1 MCKHIFDNCRHTKV
15 DMKAK
20 KVIKITAFV
29 LLITLIFIILGGILT
44 IFFLTK
50 DTNLKNNDLNSVCA
64 DLRVVNAKGEEIEYY
79 SKYKAEVAYRD
90 ISPYIVNA
98 FVALEDKRFYK
109 HHGLDYKRI
118 AGAIVNNIKAGYLKE
133 GGSTITQQLAK
144 NAILTNEKS
153 LVRKL
158 KEAKLAIQ
166 IEKHYSKEEIMTMYL
181 NTIYFGHSL
190 YGVKAACARLFDKTP
205 AEVTLAEAAMLA
217 GIVKNPLKNSPLN
230 SVENATA
237 RRDLVLKLMSEQGYI
252 DESEYENALKATY
265 VAPPRQKKDTAS
277 GSYADAAI
285 YEAAGI
291 LGKSVKEVIT
301 GGYTVSTY
309 CDPDAQNVLVRV
321 YNSEALDVE
330 NAEKILLLADNVNGG
345 VSAYISGVGVAP
357 AEFRRQPAS
366 TIKPIMAYAP
376 AFDLGIY
383 SPASPIEDK
392 IFDFNG
398 YSPKNYQNSYLGW
411 TTVRKAILT
420 SSNACALKTVADIGL
435 ERAFG
440 YAEKLGLKF
449 DENDGAASVL
459 GGMTYGV
466 TPLEITEAY
475 MTLAAGGIHRE
486 LKFVSE
492 IKDKEGK
499 IVYIR
504 PKSSERVVS
513 KEAAYI
519 TTDILK
525 DCATVGTASKLKTLN
540 YPIAAKTGTNGDE
553 NGNYDAWNMSY
564 TTKYTLCSWYG
575 STESKLP
582 TSVTGGSYPTLAA
595 RTVYGYLEKPADF
608 TEPEGIIYADIDSYC
623 SENSHILK
631 LANENTPD
639 EYREKA
645 MFSANHLPESS
656 DYFDNA
662 LPEDFEVTLGD
673 GEVIL
678 SLTASDKFDYY
689 LFDLNGTEILKIAA
703 GSGYTE
709 TAVPAFGFGVE
720 GYYVEARTKDGVSV
734 AESVPRIVIFTDPD
748 PFFGLFGQN
757 KAPFIKAPEQ

>member
-20 KVIKITAFV
+20 KVLKITAFV

-44 IFFLTK
+44 VFFLTK
-50 DTNLKNNDLNSVCA
+50 DTNLKNNDLNSISA
-64 DLRVVNAKGEEIEYY
+64 NLRVVSAAGDDIEYY

-109 HHGLDYKRI
+109 HHGLDYRRI

-158 KEAKLAIQ
+158 KEAKLALQ

-190 YGVKAACARLFDKTP
+190 YGVKAACARLFDKSP
-205 AEVTLAEAAMLA
+205 AAVTLAEAAMLA
-217 GIVKNPLKNSPLN
+217 GIVKNPLKNSPFN

-237 RRDLVLKLMSEQGYI
+237 RRDLVLKLMNEQGYI
-252 DESEYENALKATY
+252 DESEYEAALKETY
-265 VAPPRQKKDTAS
+265 TAPPAQKRETAS

-285 YEAAGI
+285 KEAADI
-291 LGKSVKEVIT
+291 LGISVKEVIT
-301 GGYTVSTY
+301 GGYTVATY
-309 CDPDAQNVLVRV
+309 YDEEAQRAVERA
-321 YNSEALDVE
+321 YSSEALAADG
-330 NAEKILLLADNVNGG
+330 AERLLLLADNASGG
-345 VSAYISGVGVAP
+345 VCAYISGVGTAP
-357 AEFRRQPAS
+357 QEFLRQPAS

-376 AFDLGIY
+376 AFELGIY

-392 IFDFNG
+392 MFNFNG
-398 YSPKNYQNSYLGW
+398 YLPQNYQNSYLGW

-435 ERAFG
+435 ERAFK
-440 YAEKLGLKF
+440 YAEKAGLTF
-449 DENDGAASVL
+449 DDKDGAASVL

-466 TPLEITEAY
+466 TPIEITEAY
-475 MTLAAGGIHRE
+475 MTLASGGIHRE
-486 LKFVSE
+486 LKFISE
-492 IKDKEGK
+492 IKDTSGK
-499 IVYIR
+499 TVYLR
-504 PKSSERVVS
+504 PKSAERVIS
-513 KEAAYI
+513 QAAAYL
-519 TTDILK
+519 TTDVLK
-525 DCATVGTASKLKTLN
+525 DCAAAGTASKLRTLN

-553 NGNYDAWNMSY
+553 NGNSDAWNMSY

-575 STESKLP
+575 APEGKLP
-582 TSVTGGSYPTLAA
+582 SSVTGGSYPTLAA
-595 RTVYGYLEKPADF
+595 RAVYGVLGKPLDF
-608 TEPEGIIYADIDSYC
+608 VEPEGIIYADIDSYC
-623 SENSHILK
+623 FENSHILK
-631 LANENTPD
+631 LANENTPY

-645 MFSANHLPESS
+645 MFSAEHLPEFS

-662 LPEDFEVTLGD
+662 LPDDFEIDLGD
-673 GEVIL
+673 GEIIL
-678 SLTASDKFDYY
+678 SLTASEKFDYY
-689 LFDLNGTEILKIAA
+689 VFDLSGAEILKIAA

-709 TAVPAFGFGVE
+709 TALPSFGFGVE
-720 GYYVEARTKDGVSV
+720 GYYVEARTADGVSV
-734 AESVPRIVIFTDPD
+734 AESIPKIVILSSPN
-748 PFFGLFGQN
+748 PFFGLWG
-757 KAPFIKAPEQ
+757 

>member
-1 MCKHIFDNCRHTKV
+1 
-15 DMKAK
+15 MKAK

-29 LLITLIFIILGGILT
+29 LSFTLIFIILGGILT

-153 LVRKL
+153 LV
-158 KEAKLAIQ
+158 
-166 IEKHYSKEEIMTMYL
+166 
-181 NTIYFGHSL
+181 HSL
-190 YGVKAACARLFDKTP
+190 YGVKAACARLFDKTS

-330 NAEKILLLADNVNGG
+330 NAEKILLLADNVSGG

-392 IFDFNG
+392 IYDFNG

-499 IVYIR
+499 IVYVR

-595 RTVYGYLEKPADF
+595 RTVYGYLKKPADF

-631 LANENTPD
+631 LASENTPY

-645 MFSANHLPESS
+645 MFSADHLPESS

-734 AESVPRIVIFTDPD
+734 AESVPRIVLVTDPD

>member
-237 RRDLVLKLMSEQGYI
+237 RRNLVLKLMSEQGYI
-252 DESEYENALKATY
+252 DESEYENAIKATY

-392 IFDFNG
+392 IYDFNG

-645 MFSANHLPESS
+645 MFSADHL
-656 DYFDNA
+656 
-662 LPEDFEVTLGD
+662 
-673 GEVIL
+673 
-678 SLTASDKFDYY
+678 
-689 LFDLNGTEILKIAA
+689 LNGTEILKIAA

-734 AESVPRIVIFTDPD
+734 AESVPRIVLVTDPD